1 MREDGDMTELLPGT
15 AEEYRE
21 AVRFYKTVGMLAV
34 NQREAAFAARAVEAL
49 KYAALRKTNQ
59 RLTVEQLKE
68 CHGLIVYGRNPYTM
82 KIGAGFVDTH
92 RGGVVMLDHDG
103 TWCDTWDWGDPT
115 VYRFPPDGEDI
126 FPEAEVC
133 KCNR

>member
-59 RLTVEQLKE
+59 RLNSSKSAT
-68 CHGLIVYGRNPYTM
+68 
-82 KIGAGFVDTH
+82 D
-92 RGGVVMLDHDG
+92 
-103 TWCDTWDWGDPT
+103 
-115 VYRFPPDGEDI
+115 
-126 FPEAEVC
+126 
-133 KCNR
+133 

>member
-1 MREDGDMTELLPGT
+1 MTELLPGT

-115 VYRFPPDGEDI
+115 VYHFPPDGADI

>member
-1 MREDGDMTELLPGT
+1 MTELLPGT